1 MMRAIT
7 FDLDNT
13 LLDFIGFK
21 KKASAAAMDAM
32 IKAGFKGNK
41 SKLRKEL
48 FDFYL
53 QNGIE
58 KDDIFQRFLK
68 KHKKF
73 SDRILAAGINA
84 YLRSKYDN
92 LRPYPKVMPT
102 LRKLRQKGYKLAIVS
117 DAPRLKAYMRLDA
130 AGMADMF
137 DAVVGLEDTGRVKP
151 SRLPFRKALKELGV
165 KPSEAMHVGDWR
177 ERDVLG
183 AKRAGLK
190 TCFARYGKNKLGKKV
205 WADHYIDR
213 FEDILKVLL

>member
-1 MMRAIT
+1 MVYMIKAIT

-13 LLDFIGFK
+13 LIDFISFK

-32 IKAGFKGNK
+32 IKAGFKGDK
-41 SKLRKEL
+41 RKLRKEL

-68 KHKKF
+68 KHRSF

-117 DAPRLKAYMRLDA
+117 DAPRLK
-130 AGMADMF
+130 
-137 DAVVGLEDTGRVKP
+137 
-151 SRLPFRKALKELGV
+151 
-165 KPSEAMHVGDWR
+165 
-177 ERDVLG
+177 
-183 AKRAGLK
+183 
-190 TCFARYGKNKLGKKV
+190 
-205 WADHYIDR
+205 
-213 FEDILKVLL
+213 